1 MIVELYAKSDVGR
14 VRRGNEDNFLV
25 LDLST
30 AANMDRRRW
39 RNPAPENLTRFDL
52 GDKGLVLVVSD
63 GMGGALAGD
72 VASRMAVDSVR
83 EMLDGRT
90 EDGLRSESRPRR
102 VSEERHSL
110 RQPRHSSE
118 EPGRLALRGHGRDVY
133 WRRVRGDSLDLV
145 QVGDSRGYVIRKDQ
159 IRLATKDQSLVQQL
173 VDVGQISESEAETHM
188 FRNVI
193 LQALGAQ
200 SEVTPVTGKIRLRQ
214 DDLVLLCSDG
224 LSGKLR
230 AEDIQRIVLDSNG
243 DLAKA
248 CDALIEEA
256 NNRGGE
262 DNITVVLARFLVT
275 ISKHPPA
282 IEITIELPP
291 LEEDKTLDDTYEADT
306 EPQNRARRQH
316 EWSHSYPALSLF
328 VVSPFVQAPV
338 GFATDPLHIDRRAF
352 NTLNTNSFACFEWRF
367 ARRRISG
374 PRRSKHFHRAFLQ
387 RSLTRRNH
395 RPNLSRQRIH
405 TPA

>member
-1 MIVELYAKSDVGR
+1 MIVELHAKSDVGR

-30 AANMDRRRW
+30 EQTWTGSDNTS
-39 RNPAPENLTRFDL
+39 PPERLTHFNL

-83 EMLDGRT
+83 EMLTGSEAAENCEGEIDLVECLKNATVYANLAIHMRSQ
-90 EDGLRSESRPRR
+90 EDSRCAGMGATFTGAA
-102 VSEERHSL
+102 VK
-110 RQPRHSSE
+110 
-118 EPGRLALRGHGRDVY
+118 
-133 WRRVRGDSLDLV
+133 GDSLDLV
-145 QVGDSRGYVIRKDQ
+145 QVGDSRGYVIRKGQ

-200 SEVTPVTGKIRLRQ
+200 SEITPVTGKIRLKQ
-214 DDLVLLCSDG
+214 GDLVLLCSDG

-230 AEDIQRIVLDSNG
+230 ADDIQRIVSSTNG

-248 CDALIEEA
+248 CDALVQEA

-262 DNITVVLARFLVT
+262 DNITVVLARFQGDDLEAPVNE
-275 ISKHPPA
+275 K
-282 IEITIELPP
+282 ITIELPP
-291 LEEDKTLDDTYEADT
+291 LEEDKTLDDTFEADT
-306 EPQNRARRQH
+306 EPQ
-316 EWSHSYPALSLF
+316 
-328 VVSPFVQAPV
+328 
-338 GFATDPLHIDRRAF
+338 
-352 NTLNTNSFACFEWRF
+352 
-367 ARRRISG
+367 
-374 PRRSKHFHRAFLQ
+374 
-387 RSLTRRNH
+387 
-395 RPNLSRQRIH
+395 
-405 TPA
+405 

>member
-30 AANMDRRRW
+30 EQTWSGQDGATPPDK
-39 RNPAPENLTRFDL
+39 LTRFTL
-52 GDKGLVLVVSD
+52 GQKGLVLVVSD

-83 EMLDGRT
+83 EMLLGT
-90 EDGLRSESRPRR
+90 EGEEACDPELDLVECLKNATIYANLAIHLKSQEDSRCA
-102 VSEERHSL
+102 
-110 RQPRHSSE
+110 
-118 EPGRLALRGHGRDVY
+118 GMGATFTGAAI
-133 WRRVRGDSLDLV
+133 RGDNLDLV
-145 QVGDSRGYVIRKDQ
+145 QVGDSRGYVIRKEH

-200 SEVTPVTGKIRLRQ
+200 SEVQPVTGRIRLRQ
-214 DDLVLLCSDG
+214 DDVVLLCSDG

-230 AEDIQRIVLDSNG
+230 AEDIQQIVINSKG
-243 DLAKA
+243 DLARA
-248 CDALIEEA
+248 CDRLIEEA

-262 DNITVVLARFLVT
+262 DNITVVLARFHGDELEEPST
-275 ISKHPPA
+275 DR
-282 IEITIELPP
+282 ITIELPP

-306 EPQNRARRQH
+306 EPH
-316 EWSHSYPALSLF
+316 
-328 VVSPFVQAPV
+328 
-338 GFATDPLHIDRRAF
+338 
-352 NTLNTNSFACFEWRF
+352 
-367 ARRRISG
+367 
-374 PRRSKHFHRAFLQ
+374 
-387 RSLTRRNH
+387 
-395 RPNLSRQRIH
+395 
-405 TPA
+405 

>member
-30 AANMDRRRW
+30 EQTWSGVDGNAP
-39 RNPAPENLTRFDL
+39 PAKLTQFTL
-52 GDKGLVLVVSD
+52 GPKGLVLVVSD

-83 EMLDGRT
+83 EMLLGT
-90 EDGLRSESRPRR
+90 EGEEACDPELDLVECLKNATIYANLAIHLKSQEDSRCA
-102 VSEERHSL
+102 
-110 RQPRHSSE
+110 
-118 EPGRLALRGHGRDVY
+118 GMGATFTGAAI
-133 WRRVRGDSLDLV
+133 RGDNLDLV
-145 QVGDSRGYVIRKDQ
+145 QVGDSRGYVIRKDH

-200 SEVTPVTGKIRLRQ
+200 SDITPATGRIHLRQ
-214 DDLVLLCSDG
+214 GDVLLLCSDG

-230 AEDIQRIVLDSNG
+230 ADDIQQIVVNSQDN
-243 DLAKA
+243 LAKA

-262 DNITVVLARFLVT
+262 DNITVVLARFSGDDLEEPST
-275 ISKHPPA
+275 DR
-282 IEITIELPP
+282 ITIELPP
-291 LEEDKTLDDTYEADT
+291 LEEDKTLDDNYEADT
-306 EPQNRARRQH
+306 EPH
-316 EWSHSYPALSLF
+316 
-328 VVSPFVQAPV
+328 
-338 GFATDPLHIDRRAF
+338 
-352 NTLNTNSFACFEWRF
+352 
-367 ARRRISG
+367 
-374 PRRSKHFHRAFLQ
+374 
-387 RSLTRRNH
+387 
-395 RPNLSRQRIH
+395 
-405 TPA
+405 